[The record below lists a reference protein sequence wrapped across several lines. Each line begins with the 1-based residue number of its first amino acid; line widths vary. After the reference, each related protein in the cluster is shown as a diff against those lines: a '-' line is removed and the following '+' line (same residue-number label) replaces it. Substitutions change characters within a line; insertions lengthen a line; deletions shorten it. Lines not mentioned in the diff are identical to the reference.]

1 MPIPSSLLRIYTQIF
16 KPANTIKM
24 PLISNFQLPAS
35 ANLLE
40 VSADKK
46 LFLAFVSSADPATGQ
61 AWCPDV
67 RAAWPK
73 IEEAFSG
80 QDGPKVGVVEVG
92 QKPEWKDPQ
101 NAYRTRWNVNNIP
114 ALVRYESVNG
124 EVVETGRLV
133 EGEILNQ
140 EKLSEFIDSR

>member
-1 MPIPSSLLRIYTQIF
+1 MPIPSSLFCIYSRIF
-16 KPANTIKM
+16 KPANITKM

-40 VSADKK
+40 VSANKK

-80 QDGPKVGVVEVG
+80 QDGPQVGVVEVG
-92 QKPEWKDPQ
+92 QNPEWKDPQ

-133 EGEILNQ
+133 EGEILDQ
-140 EKLSEFIDSR
+140 EKLNEFIGSR